1 MCVLQGTEHLLTWV
15 VGLHQVQVCYAHR
28 HEQHPHGGLHRLEKH
43 WSPF

>member
-15 VGLHQVQVCYAHR
+15 VGLHQVQVCHAHSY
-28 HEQHPHGGLHRLEKH
+28 EQHPYGGLHRLEKH